1 MTRVLLGYG
10 MLIGIVLG
18 GLTSAEAMR
27 CGQRIIA
34 LGYTKVEVVD
44 RCGEPAAIDQR
55 YEEEIT
61 GTFVD
66 LVAKQSVLRIVS
78 VLVEEW
84 TYNFGPHSLLYLLI
98 FKENQLMKI
107 DTRRYGN

>member
-1 MTRVLLGYG
+1 
-10 MLIGIVLG
+10 
-18 GLTSAEAMR
+18 
-27 CGQRIIA
+27 
-34 LGYTKVEVVD
+34 
-44 RCGEPAAIDQR
+44 
-55 YEEEIT
+55 
-61 GTFVD
+61 
-66 LVAKQSVLRIVS
+66 VS